1 MGELEKLIKS
11 NMILTEQNE
20 CYKRLTEIYEDDI
33 SRKDRIIEK
42 QSQLIENIKEQ
53 LLIMELRDTNKLIY
67 EARRFGIW

>member
-1 MGELEKLIKS
+1 
-11 NMILTEQNE
+11 MILTEQNE